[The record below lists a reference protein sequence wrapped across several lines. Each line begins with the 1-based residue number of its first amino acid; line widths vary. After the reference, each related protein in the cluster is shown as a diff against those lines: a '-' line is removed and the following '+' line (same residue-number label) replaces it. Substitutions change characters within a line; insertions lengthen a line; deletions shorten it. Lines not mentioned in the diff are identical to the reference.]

1 MTMSWDYYRW
11 KIQREVEKIARE
23 LRTLFEELDREL
35 VRPTIKEREEFK
47 GGFVHPEVEIHEN
60 DDVLVVEVELPGV
73 KKDNL
78 DLFVSEREIELKARR
93 KTVEELV
100 GKKYAAKKKIKRG
113 YYLRLTLPSPV
124 DAERAKAKL
133 EDGLLR
139 ITLPKKGGKGFKI
152 NVE

>member
-78 DLFVSEREIELKARR
+78 DLFVSE
-93 KTVEELV
+93 
-100 GKKYAAKKKIKRG
+100 
-113 YYLRLTLPSPV
+113 
-124 DAERAKAKL
+124 
-133 EDGLLR
+133 
-139 ITLPKKGGKGFKI
+139 
-152 NVE
+152 